1 MLILMLTD
9 SANGND
15 ADDNANS
22 NDADNS
28 ADNDA
33 DSTARRLEGPGA
45 RRPGALG
52 SPPGAITTVVTS
64 IVGSRGRWGASSALS
79 SSTGVGGGH
88 HRHCHY

>member
-45 RRPGALG
+45 RGPGALG
-52 SPPGAITTVVTS
+52 SPPGGIT
-64 IVGSRGRWGASSALS
+64 
-79 SSTGVGGGH
+79 
-88 HRHCHY
+88 HRRH